1 MQWIAPSEKDT
12 ASATLEKQLWAA
24 ADQLR
29 ANSGLKAAEYSAPVL
44 GLIFLRFA
52 EARFALQRAKL
63 ELPSTSGR
71 GAGGEGAAVPSRR
84 GNRAEDPA
92 AYHAEGMLYLPA
104 EARFD
109 HLLHLPEA
117 SNVGAKINDAM
128 RAIEQQNPQ
137 LAGVLPKTYTIF
149 GGTLLKQLL
158 KKMSEIPISA
168 DYDTFG
174 RVYEYFLAEFA
185 MTEGQGGGEFY
196 TPFSI
201 VRLLTEVIEPY
212 HGRILDPACGS
223 GGMFVQSARFVSEHR
238 KNPAK
243 ELAIYGQ
250 EKERATGDLCRMNL
264 AVHGLEGDIKQAISY
279 YDDPHAATGRFD
291 FVLANPPFNV
301 NAVDKERLADAVG
314 PGRRFPHGLPRTDN
328 ANYLWIQLFASALNA
343 TGRAGFV
350 MANSASD
357 ARSSE
362 QDIRQKLIESRVVDV
377 MVAVGPNMF
386 YTVTLPCTLWFF
398 DKAKASPSKTPS
410 PQPSPSGRGSAAA
423 DLPSTSGRGAG
434 GEGAA
439 PNRADTVLFI
449 DARHIYRQVDR
460 AHREWTPAQ
469 IGFIA
474 NLVRL
479 YRGEAPDT
487 TLGGDE
493 AGAKLEEVFGSPS
506 TPGRGTK
513 GEGDPALLRYRD
525 VPGLCRAASI
535 QEIAQQGWSLNPGR
549 YVGVAPGEAVSD
561 EDFKTQLETLNEE
574 LETLNK
580 QARALEQT
588 IAANVAEIL
597 EA

>member
-117 SNVGAKINDAM
+117 ANVGAKVNDAM

-223 GGMFVQSARFVSEHR
+223 GGMFVQSARFVSEHQ

-362 QDIRQKLIESRVVDV
+362 QEIRQKLIESRVVDV

-398 DKAKASPSKTPS
+398 DKGKAKSP
-410 PQPSPSGRGSAAA
+410 
-423 DLPSTSGRGAG
+423 
-434 GEGAA
+434 
-439 PNRADTVLFI
+439 RADTVLFI

-493 AGAKLEEVFGSPS
+493 AGAKLEEIFGKKP
-506 TPGRGTK
+506 K
-513 GEGDPALLRYRD
+513 FADI
-525 VPGLCRAASI
+525 PGLCRAATLK
-535 QEIAQQGWSLNPGR
+535 EIEAQGWSLNPGR

-561 EDFKTQLETLNEE
+561 EDFKAQLETLNEE

-580 QARALEQT
+580 QARTLEQT
-588 IAANVAEIL
+588 IAGNVAEIL